1 MRKTTV
7 ALICLGLL
15 AIAIGCMAI
24 MIKTAPT
31 AEKKSPPKMA
41 ALVDVLSLNAA
52 DETVVL
58 HLTGTVVPNEEVML
72 RARVGGEVVSTA
84 PEFLEGGLF
93 KKGDPILEI
102 DPADY
107 KLALAAAASALETA
121 RFNYKL
127 ELGRQ
132 DVAKREWALLKTDDA
147 TEMERELALRI
158 PHLAASK
165 AALEAAEATVEKTR
179 LDLARTDI
187 RAPFNAVVL
196 GANVNEGSQASQQD
210 VLAHL
215 AGTDAYWVIVSIPV
229 DRLGWV
235 AIPGSKA
242 KLVSTSDAV
251 REGRVIKLFGDLE
264 EKGRMAR
271 LLVEVEDP
279 LCLKPENKGGKPLL
293 LGEYVRVEID
303 GRTLRNVYSIPRKA
317 LHGNTQIW
325 IATPDN
331 TLDIREVDVLWRDA
345 QQVLI
350 HDGLS
355 ADEQLIVSD
364 LTAPIQ
370 GMDVNTGTTPSNKE

>member
-1 MRKTTV
+1 
-7 ALICLGLL
+7 
-15 AIAIGCMAI
+15 
-24 MIKTAPT
+24 
-31 AEKKSPPKMA
+31 
-41 ALVDVLSLNAA
+41 
-52 DETVVL
+52 
-58 HLTGTVVPNEEVML
+58 TGTVVPNEEVML